1 MIEKEGHSC
10 KRTVTIPGFLCWTGL
25 GRGHLGALSGNFSR
39 AVNQFLLDLCLQK
52 RGSRGMMEIL
62 GTEGMEVGEKHR
74 IVTPF
79 CHPPLAYNSHDPIF
93 YCQKN
98 RVNLSGPLLHHL

>member
-1 MIEKEGHSC
+1 
-10 KRTVTIPGFLCWTGL
+10 
-25 GRGHLGALSGNFSR
+25 
-39 AVNQFLLDLCLQK
+39 
-52 RGSRGMMEIL
+52 MMEIL

-93 YCQKN
+93 L
-98 RVNLSGPLLHHL
+98 LSEESG